1 MSGFFRKNSSMIG
14 SRVSQYKK
22 LQQFA
27 IKPGQIK
34 DFGPNFAKNW
44 IGFQH
49 F

>member
-1 MSGFFRKNSSMIG
+1 MIG
-14 SRVSQYKK
+14 SRVSQNK

-27 IKPGQIK
+27 IKPGQNK